1 MSSDLLSDLAHRCRA
16 LFRRRAVESELDEEL
31 RFHCEREIERHL
43 LAGRTRQEAER
54 LTRLAFGGL
63 DQVKE
68 SCRRARGVEPLE
80 TLLRDLGYGLR
91 MLRGNPAFSAIAVLT
106 LAVGIGANTALFSV
120 VDGVLWKPLPFPHPE
135 QLVRLHESRPNFPNG
150 SISYPNFRDWQHENR
165 TFSAMAIARPWGASL
180 TGSGEAEQLDAQ
192 LVSSEFFSLLG
203 VKPLLG
209 RSFGRGEDEIGAAPA
224 VLISAALWR
233 RKLGGAPDVLGK
245 SLTLDGR
252 DYPIVGVVSP
262 DFGLEMPGFTRADVY
277 VPIGQWSN
285 PWLRRRSA
293 GMMIHGI
300 GRLRPGVTVEQARAD
315 LGRITRNLAA
325 AYPEADQGIGATL
338 VPLAD
343 EVVRDVRPFLLVL
356 LGAVGCVLLIACVNV
371 ANLLLARSTGRA
383 GEFAVRT
390 ALGASQ
396 GRLIRQLLTESLLLA
411 MAGGGL
417 GVLLA
422 GWGTRL
428 ALGLLPAALPRANE
442 VGLDARVLVFTL
454 ATSLAAGFL
463 FGLAPALKVARAG
476 WQQTLK
482 EGGRGGS
489 GVRHRAQNV
498 FVTIEMAAALVLL
511 IGAGLMIRSLGKL
524 WSVDPG
530 FRPGRV
536 TLANLALPPPMM
548 TASPAAV
555 RAAWRAVDAK
565 LAAVPGVLSSS
576 LTWAA
581 IPLGPDD
588 ELLFWLDGRPK
599 PASENEMSWAVRY
612 TVEPGYLRTLGIPLL
627 RGRFFDAR
635 DDERS
640 PPVVVVDEAF
650 ARQFFGDRD
659 PLHRRINLNGG
670 ASRAEIV
677 GVVGHVKQWGLDQ
690 DGQDRLRA
698 EVYLPFMQMPD
709 AAMVLTPSNSTVLVR
724 SAPGA
729 PAFSAAVRR
738 ALREISA
745 DLEVSGVQTMDQVVA
760 GSLATRRFSMILF
773 GSFALVA
780 LALASVGIYG
790 VTSYLVGQK
799 THEIGLRIAL
809 GARRADVLRL
819 ILGQG
824 ARTAVL
830 GAAAGLVA
838 ALGLTRLMGH
848 LLYGVSAT
856 DPLTFAAVAAVSI
869 SVALA
874 ACYVP
879 ASRAMGIDPTLALR
893 RE

>member
-1 MSSDLLSDLAHRCRA
+1 MWNDLIHRCRA
-16 LFRRRAVESELDEEL
+16 LFRRRAVESELDDEL
-31 RFHCEREIERHL
+31 RFHHEREIERHL

-91 MLRGNPAFSAIAVLT
+91 MLRGHPAFSAIAVLT
-106 LAVGIGANTALFSV
+106 LAIGIGANTALFSV
-120 VDGVLWKPLPFPHPE
+120 VDGVLFKPLPFPHPE
-135 QLVRLHESRPNFPNG
+135 QLVRLHESRPNFPNA
-150 SISYPNFRDWQHENR
+150 SISYLNFRDWQRENR
-165 TFSAMAIARPWGASL
+165 TLSAMAIVRTTGFSL
-180 TGSGEAEQLDAQ
+180 TGSGEAEQVDAEA
-192 LVSSEFFSLLG
+192 VSSDFFSLLG
-203 VKPLLG
+203 VRPLLG
-209 RSFGRGEDEIGAAPA
+209 RTFVRGEDEIGAAPA
-224 VLISAALWR
+224 VLVSAGLWR
-233 RKLGGAPDVLGK
+233 RKLGAAPDVVGK

-252 DYPIVGVVSP
+252 AYPIAGVIDP
-262 DFGLEMPGFTRADVY
+262 HFGLRIQGFDPADVY
-277 VPIGQWSN
+277 VPLGQWRN
-285 PWLRRRSA
+285 PLLRSRASGL
-293 GMMIHGI
+293 GMHGV

-315 LGRITRNLAA
+315 LERIARNLAA
-325 AYPEADQGIGATL
+325 AYPQDDKGIGAKV
-338 VPLAD
+338 VPLKD
-343 EVVRDVRPFLLVL
+343 EVVRDVRPYLVVL
-356 LGAVGCVLLIACVNV
+356 LAAVGCVLLIACVNV

-383 GEFAVRT
+383 AEFAVRA
-390 ALGASQ
+390 ALGASRE
-396 GRLIRQLLTESLLLA
+396 RLIRQLLTESVLLA
-411 MAGGGL
+411 VAGGGL

-422 GWGTRL
+422 GWGTRA

-442 VGLDARVLVFTL
+442 VGMDARVLAFTL
-454 ATSLAAGFL
+454 AVSLAAGVL
-463 FGLAPALKVARAG
+463 FGLAPALELARAG
-476 WQQTLK
+476 GQQALK
-482 EGGRGGS
+482 EGGRGAS
-489 GVRHRAQNV
+489 GARHRAQDV

-536 TLANLALPPPMM
+536 AMANLALPPPMM

-565 LAAVPGVLSSS
+565 LAAAPGLLGSS

-581 IPLGPDD
+581 IPLVTDD

-599 PASENEMSWAVRY
+599 PASVNEMSWALRY
-612 TVEPGYLRTLGIPLL
+612 IVEPDYLRTLGIPLL
-627 RGRFFDAR
+627 RGRFLDAR
-635 DDERS
+635 DDEHS
-640 PPVVVVDEAF
+640 PPVVVVDETF
-650 ARQFFGDRD
+650 ARQFFGGRD
-659 PLHRRINLNGG
+659 PLHRRLALDGG
-670 ASRAEIV
+670 ARRAEIV

-690 DGQDRLRA
+690 DGRDRLQA
-698 EVYLPFMQMPD
+698 EVYFPFMQMPD
-709 AAMVLTPSNSTVLVR
+709 AAMVLTPSNATVVVR

-729 PAFSAAVRR
+729 PPVFTTVRR
-738 ALREISA
+738 VLREISA
-745 DLEVSGVQTMDQVVA
+745 DLEVSGMQTMNEVVA
-760 GSLATRRFSMILF
+760 GSLAARRFSMILF

-780 LALASVGIYG
+780 LALASIGVYG

-809 GARRADVLRL
+809 GAGRADVLRL
-819 ILGQG
+819 VLGQG

-830 GAAAGLVA
+830 GAAAGLAA
-838 ALGLTRLMGH
+838 ALGTTRLMGH

-856 DPLTFAAVAAVSI
+856 DPLTFAAVVAVLAA
-869 SVALA
+869 VALA

-879 ASRAMGIDPTLALR
+879 ASRAMGIDPTVALR